1 MRKIMKTDEFLKR
14 VAEVLDYEGVILP
27 EQDLLTID
35 EWDSLG
41 ILSVM
46 ELLSDLN
53 IGYDADKLGEISMVS
68 ELLAMASYMI
78 NDS

>member
-1 MRKIMKTDEFLKR
+1 MKTDEFLKR
-14 VAEVLDYEGVILP
+14 VAEVLDYEGVILS
-27 EQDLLTID
+27 EQELLTID

-53 IGYDADKLGEISMVS
+53 IGYDADKLGEISRVS
-68 ELLAMASYMI
+68 ELLAMASDVI
-78 NDS
+78 NDN